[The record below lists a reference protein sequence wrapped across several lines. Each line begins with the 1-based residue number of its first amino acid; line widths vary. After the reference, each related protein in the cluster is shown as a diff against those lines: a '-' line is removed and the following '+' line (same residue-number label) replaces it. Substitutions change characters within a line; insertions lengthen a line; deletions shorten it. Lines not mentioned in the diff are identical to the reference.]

1 MATVQVPPANV
12 PFFAKDGSMNQAWR
26 AWFDNVT
33 ARVGGY
39 DGGSQAA
46 SPVLDGIASLNATPG
61 LLAQLDAD
69 SFTKRT
75 LTAGSGLTVTN
86 GTGAAGNPTV
96 ALTAVP
102 GVAGV
107 HASPTSISVN
117 GFGQITAISP

>member
-39 DGGSQAA
+39 DGGSQPS
-46 SPVLDGIASLNATPG
+46 SPVLDGISALNGTAG
-61 LLAQLDAD
+61 VVVQLDAD

-75 LTAGSGLTVTN
+75 LTQGSGITITN

-107 HASPTSISVN
+107 HASPTSITLN
-117 GFGQITAISP
+117 GFGQVTAITP